1 MESGNAE
8 YIHAHIHSV
17 SFTWSKMSAFL
28 ERKRKEIALLL
39 SSLGRLLRQE
49 DEVAVTKLLWE
60 GDGVERDG

>member
-1 MESGNAE
+1 
-8 YIHAHIHSV
+8 
-17 SFTWSKMSAFL
+17 MSAFL

-49 DEVAVTKLLWE
+49 DEVAVTELLWE